1 LHWKAVLSLG
11 GENIAE
17 FGLALD
23 IYERANLAHHEA
35 LIRLWKECEYPEAGE
50 SKSVPDSCDDRI
62 PCQLSFRAGMQYGVV
77 TVPAPFLRALMD
89 EAREL
94 EDLKDRLSHIEGIAS
109 LGPKV
114 KLVPRAD
121 PEAIA
126 AACASA
132 ASLGVQA
139 RVEAAVVKPK
149 LTR

>member
-1 LHWKAVLSLG
+1 VLSLG

-35 LIRLWKECEYPEAGE
+35 LIRLWKECKYPEAGE
-50 SKSVPDSCDDRI
+50 SKSVPDYDDDRV
-62 PCQLSFRAGMQYGVV
+62 PCQLSFRAGMQYGVA

-126 AACASA
+126 AARASA
-132 ASLGVQA
+132 ASLSA
-139 RVEAAVVKPK
+139 RA
-149 LTR
+149 